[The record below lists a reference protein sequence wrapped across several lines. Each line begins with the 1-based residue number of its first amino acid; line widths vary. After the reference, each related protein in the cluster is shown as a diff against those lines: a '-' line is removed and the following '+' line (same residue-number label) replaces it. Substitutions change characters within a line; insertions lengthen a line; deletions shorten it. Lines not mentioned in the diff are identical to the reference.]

1 MLELVIEAGPMLGMA
16 LFTDQDSGRAFYRDR
31 LEPIVLSFLDRSI
44 SALPGW
50 SGYPA
55 SSAEVARMI
64 LGIDLTFALHAN
76 LGGADIDIP
85 QVATELAD
93 FMLLGWLESGAPA

>member
-1 MLELVIEAGPMLGMA
+1 
-16 LFTDQDSGRAFYRDR
+16 
-31 LEPIVLSFLDRSI
+31 
-44 SALPGW
+44 
-50 SGYPA
+50 
-55 SSAEVARMI
+55 
-64 LGIDLTFALHAN
+64 LHAN